1 MNRAKLL
8 EILGQDLPRV
18 VALIGAGGKTT
29 LLHALGDMLARQGKR
44 VILTTTTHLGYES
57 QVCFPASLE
66 ELNVVLSR
74 QSGPLLT
81 GYPDPSGRKLT
92 GIPQDWYPRLE
103 ADHILVEADGS
114 RGLPLKFHRP
124 HEPVVPGGTGLLVEL
139 AGLSALDRPVGE
151 VLHGWQEAGLAPESP
166 VTEEL
171 MATLLLWGLEAAR
184 YEGRTLV
191 VLNQA
196 DTPALEDRGGRIV
209 DILREQGVFAH
220 VTCLKE
226 ETLC

>member
-18 VALIGAGGKTT
+18 VALMGAGGKTT

-44 VILTTTTHLGYES
+44 VVLTTTTHLGWEPGT
-57 QVCFPASLE
+57 CAPASPE

-74 QSGPLLT
+74 QSGPVLA

-92 GIPQDWYPRLE
+92 GIPQDWYSRLE

-114 RGLPLKFHRP
+114 RGLPLKFHRSF
-124 HEPVVPGGTGLLVEL
+124 EPVVPRDTGLLLEL
-139 AGLSALDRPVGE
+139 AGLTALAQPVGE
-151 VLHGWQEAGLAPESP
+151 ALHGWQEAGLDPQTP
-166 VTEEL
+166 VTEDL
-171 MATLLLWGLEAAR
+171 MARLLLRGLEVAR
-184 YEGRTLV
+184 YKGRTLV
-191 VLNQA
+191 VLNQG

-209 DILREQGVFAH
+209 DILKKQGVLAY
-220 VTCLKE
+220 VTQLKE
-226 ETLC
+226 GTLC